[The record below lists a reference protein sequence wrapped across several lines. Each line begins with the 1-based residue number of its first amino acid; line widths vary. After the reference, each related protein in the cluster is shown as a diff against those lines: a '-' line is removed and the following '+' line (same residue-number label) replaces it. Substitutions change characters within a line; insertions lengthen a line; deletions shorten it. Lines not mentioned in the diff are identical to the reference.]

1 MNYMERLARVS
12 SQVMTLTGFFHGII
26 RMGPL
31 SARPLEA
38 KSESKTNVVRYH
50 ILKCL
55 ERCGPHHPT
64 KISASLNVKK
74 NTLSELLDRMV
85 RDGLVLRG
93 HAPDDRRKVLLRITP
108 RGRVAIKEF
117 EKALMRNIKDFLERL
132 DGADRRDIVR
142 AIESLVRI
150 LARHDKKSGKL
161 SVC

>member
-1 MNYMERLARVS
+1 MNYMDRLARVS

-55 ERCGPHHPT
+55 ECCGPHHPT
-64 KISASLNVKK
+64 DVSTSLNVKK

-93 HAPDDRRKVLLRITP
+93 HAPDDRRKILLRITP
-108 RGRVAIKEF
+108 RGRAAIKDF
-117 EKALMRNIKDFLERL
+117 ERALMANIKGFLERL
-132 DGADRRDIVR
+132 DGADRRDMVR

-150 LARHDKKSGKL
+150 LARHDKKSDKL
-161 SVC
+161 SIC